1 MLKKIKVYS
10 ILTIIASLITG
21 VLFIIFP
28 VNATRFAAYLIAVTM
43 LVLGIYDLYLYYKEI
58 GYTFYYRNNLFA
70 AILKLLIGIAMLL
83 NIDLAIS
90 LFGVMFAIFVISSSA
105 NTFEESI
112 IIKRAGL
119 DGWLVT
125 LLLSIA
131 TMICGI
137 SMMLVP
143 FETANTLAIYAG
155 IVLIV
160 NAING
165 IITLVKVA
173 KIKKE
178 FFDVYEIDNHLRISI
193 LLNIK
198 L

>member
-131 TMICGI
+131 TMICGVA
-137 SMMLVP
+137 MMLVP

-178 FFDVYEIDNHLRISI
+178 FFDVYEIDNH
-193 LLNIK
+193 
-198 L
+198 